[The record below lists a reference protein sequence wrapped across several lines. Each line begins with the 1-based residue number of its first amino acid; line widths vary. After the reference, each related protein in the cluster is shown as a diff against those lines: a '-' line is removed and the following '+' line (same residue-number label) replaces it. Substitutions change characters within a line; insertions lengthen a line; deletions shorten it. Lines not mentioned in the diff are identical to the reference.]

1 MRNSSTIKFLVLCLI
16 NLLCLFSHPLLA
28 GDYPKVLKV
37 YRGSTPK
44 LDGIISPGEYTDATS
59 FTGTAS
65 WIREFSTNSDTN
77 DLSLKAW
84 VKHDGANL
92 YFAFDVTDDVIYGI
106 DIPRWLPA
114 NDSGVHD
121 FTLNSSPWFGDG
133 IELYLNPQYKWNLNG
148 DDLSVGNGLSWQMEC
163 SVHKSFQYKLE
174 KGGLIEGN
182 PRNEK
187 AWNIYRE
194 WIKSGYMKSVVR
206 LKLES
211 EGHGYIIEWKIAANP
226 CIEVQKGV
234 FWKPENGI
242 ASMGL
247 NMEIQDVDEKEKG
260 VGNFDNMHHVDVW
273 ASIKG
278 EKSRLRNWGTMVI
291 YPGNKPK

>member
-1 MRNSSTIKFLVLCLI
+1 LHCL
-16 NLLCLFSHPLLA
+16 LSKPLQA

-44 LDGIISPGEYTDATS
+44 LDGIISPGEYSDAIQFS
-59 FTGTAS
+59 GTFD
-65 WIREFSTNSDTN
+65 WIHEFNPNSDSL
-77 DLSLKAW
+77 DLSIKAW
-84 VKHDGANL
+84 VKHDGKNL
-92 YFAFDVTDDVIYGI
+92 YFAFDVTDDIIYGI

-114 NDSGVHD
+114 NDSAVHS

-133 IELYLNPQYKWNLNG
+133 IELYLNPQNKWNRIES
-148 DDLSVGNGLSWQMEC
+148 DLAAGNGFSWQMEC
-163 SVHKSFQYKLE
+163 SVHKSFQHKLE

-187 AWNIYRE
+187 AWNIYRK
-194 WIKSGYMKSVVR
+194 WMKAGFMKAVVR
-206 LKLES
+206 LKPES
-211 EGHGYIIEWKIAANP
+211 EVHGYIVEWEIAANP
-226 CIEVQKGV
+226 CLEVSKGV

-247 NMEIQDVDEKEKG
+247 NIEIQDVDEEEKG

-273 ASIKG
+273 TSRNG
-278 EKSRLRNWGTMVI
+278 EKSELRNWGTMVI
-291 YPGNKPK
+291 YPGYKPK

>member
-1 MRNSSTIKFLVLCLI
+1 MISLHCLI
-16 NLLCLFSHPLLA
+16 SKSLLA
-28 GDYPKVLKV
+28 SDYPKVLKA

-44 LDGIISPGEYTDATS
+44 LDGIISPKEYADATS

-65 WIREFSTNSDTN
+65 WIREFSAKSDTL

-84 VKHDGANL
+84 VKHDGTNL

-114 NDSGVHD
+114 NDSTVHD

-133 IELYLNPQYKWNLNG
+133 IELYLNPQNKWNLNR
-148 DDLSVGNGLSWQMEC
+148 DDLAIGNGLSWQMEC

-194 WIKSGYMKSVVR
+194 WMKSGFMKAVVH
-206 LKLES
+206 LKPES
-211 EGHGYIIEWKIAANP
+211 EGHGYIVEWKIAANP
-226 CIEVQKGV
+226 CLEVQKGV

-247 NMEIQDVDEKEKG
+247 NMEIQDVDENEKG

-273 ASIKG
+273 ASRNG
-278 EKSRLRNWGTMVI
+278 EKSKLRNWGTMVI
-291 YPGNKPK
+291 YPGYKPK